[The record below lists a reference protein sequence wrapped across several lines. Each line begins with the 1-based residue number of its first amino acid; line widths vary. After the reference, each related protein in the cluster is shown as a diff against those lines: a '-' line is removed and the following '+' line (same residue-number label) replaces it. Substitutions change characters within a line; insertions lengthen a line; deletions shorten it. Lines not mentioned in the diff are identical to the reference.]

1 MFMVLLSGY
10 WKNAHKE
17 WPEEMRV
24 LQKRGSRHPRQVFVP
39 DPDITR
45 WSPGQGSRPG
55 GASNPP
61 KNGPGSELQ
70 GEGAGP
76 GRRGMHMK
84 NPDAVEQILQG
95 SGTARN
101 HPSPEAPTPHLHA
114 DQQRCS
120 HAHKSPLRSP
130 ARLGELA
137 GCSLKI
143 TRGYDCYYILLQTS
157 HQCTPTVPE
166 LISPR
171 RVHTV
176 CFHRGGSPA
185 VRGRGGKAGACSA
198 HTPSVPPW
206 ERDHPPAP
214 PPPSLPGLV
223 LRQSLGIN
231 SKHFGNK
238 DDNGSSVFTPTFQE
252 SYTNRE

>member
-1 MFMVLLSGY
+1 M
-10 WKNAHKE
+10 
-17 WPEEMRV
+17 
-24 LQKRGSRHPRQVFVP
+24 
-39 DPDITR
+39 
-45 WSPGQGSRPG
+45 
-55 GASNPP
+55 
-61 KNGPGSELQ
+61 
-70 GEGAGP
+70 
-76 GRRGMHMK
+76 
-84 NPDAVEQILQG
+84 
-95 SGTARN
+95 RN

-120 HAHKSPLRSP
+120 RAYKSPLRSP

-166 LISPR
+166 LISPC

-176 CFHRGGSPA
+176 RFHRGGSPA
-185 VRGRGGKAGACSA
+185 VRGWGGKAGACSA

-214 PPPSLPGLV
+214 PPPILTWASPCPSGQPGAGLQGFLAPIQCYNYYHV
-223 LRQSLGIN
+223 LGGLYKS
-231 SKHFGNK
+231 
-238 DDNGSSVFTPTFQE
+238 
-252 SYTNRE
+252 

>member
-1 MFMVLLSGY
+1 MFMVLLSGC
-10 WKNAHKE
+10 WKNAYRE
-17 WPEEMRV
+17 WPGEMRV
-24 LQKRGSRHPRQVFVP
+24 LHKRGSRHPRQVFVL

-45 WSPGQGSRPG
+45 WSPGQGRRPG
-55 GASNPP
+55 GVSHPP

-76 GRRGMHMK
+76 GRRGMHVK
-84 NPDAVEQILQG
+84 NPDAVEQILQD
-95 SGTARN
+95 SGTVRN

-120 HAHKSPLRSP
+120 CAYKSPLRSP

-137 GCSLKI
+137 RCSLKI
-143 TRGYDCYYILLQTS
+143 TCGYNRYYILLQTS

-176 CFHRGGSPA
+176 CFHRGGLTS
-185 VRGRGGKAGACSA
+185 S
-198 HTPSVPPW
+198 
-206 ERDHPPAP
+206 
-214 PPPSLPGLV
+214 PGLGRKSRGV
-223 LRQSLGIN
+223 LRPHPLCATLG
-231 SKHFGNK
+231 
-238 DDNGSSVFTPTFQE
+238 T
-252 SYTNRE
+252 